1 MEKQKKHPQVRIL
14 PKQETFKVAGVF
26 STGFVEFDQNI
37 IYLNINDVLSIFDK
51 ENTDQNIIGVEPLLN
66 GQCNLADYCLNNFVK
81 NIYIY
86 TDPVQIFFKKYPKL
100 KFNCCYILFPDPWHK
115 KKHNKRRLI
124 NPEFLQKLVVRA
136 KIVYFLSDNYDY
148 YLNVKS
154 SALKLKKV
162 KIVLSSKKF
171 KTANTK
177 YLLRAKRLRNKLYY
191 LTIDKE

>member
-1 MEKQKKHPQVRIL
+1 MGENMIRL
-14 PKQETFKVAGVF
+14 A
-26 STGFVEFDQNI
+26 
-37 IYLNINDVLSIFDK
+37 K
-51 ENTDQNIIGVEPLLN
+51 ENANQNIIGVEPLLN
-66 GQCNLADYCLNNFVK
+66 GQCNLADYCLNNSVK

-86 TDPVQIFFKKYPKL
+86 TDPAQIFFRKYPKL
-100 KFNCCYILFPDPWHK
+100 NFNCCYILFPDPWHK

-124 NPEFLQKLVVRA
+124 NPEFLQKLVMRT
-136 KIVYFLSDNYDY
+136 KTVYFLSDNYDY

-154 SALKLKKV
+154 SVLKLKKV